1 MTYDLNTPGVAR
13 LWTHAPDWT
22 AGYRVRRAFLTDIFA
37 ARSSREQRRAIRDVP
52 RLSVEYDAL
61 VSGDEQR
68 AADQFLRGGMNRPA
82 AMPDFSRFAQTTGG
96 SSLGASA
103 LTIAS
108 PPAWVAVGQVLI
120 LCGAGGVFEAVVVE
134 SVAGGTVTLVDPLAH
149 AWPSGSVVR
158 PGLFGLLGQARG
170 TWHKPSATGFA
181 LGFNVYPG
189 GEPPED
195 GGSPSDTFNGLE
207 VLSQEPDWSGPP
219 SMDYVW
225 PVEQIDYGHG
235 RTAQFRPV
243 PQLLGVLEAQFT
255 GLSVASATAI
265 EQVFLRAK
273 GMRGSFYRST
283 CRPDMVLHADVTGA
297 TISVEGSA
305 IADDFGA
312 TDFAAVSQAVEIVQR
327 DGTRLRRLVT
337 DIAPSGG
344 NTAITLN
351 ASVTLTTATTA
362 RISWLP
368 RVRFASDELVTEWIT
383 PQLATIRTAFQQV
396 LV

>member
-1 MTYDLNTPGVAR
+1 MTYDLNTPGVPQ
-13 LWTHAPDWT
+13 LWAHEPDWSSS
-22 AGYRVRRAFLTDIFA
+22 YRVRRAFLTDIFA
-37 ARSSREQRRAIRDVP
+37 ARSSREQRRAIRYAP
-52 RLSVEYDAL
+52 RLSVEYSAV
-61 VSGDEQR
+61 VSGDAQR

-82 AMPDFSRFAQTTGG
+82 AMPDFSRYATSTG
-96 SSLGASA
+96 SSLLGASA

-108 PPAWVAVGQVLI
+108 PPAWVAAGQVLV
-120 LCGAGGVFEAVVVE
+120 LCATGGVFEAVVVE
-134 SVAGGTVTLVDPLAH
+134 SIAGATINLVDPLVR
-149 AWPSGSVVR
+149 AWPAGSIVR
-158 PGLFGLLGQARG
+158 PGLFGLLGAAQGSLYTPAASRL
-170 TWHKPSATGFA
+170 A
-181 LGFNVYPG
+181 LAFNAYPG

-195 GGSPSDTFNGLE
+195 EGTATDTFNGLE

-225 PVEQIDYGHG
+225 PVEQVDFGHG

-243 PQLLGVLEAQFT
+243 GQLQGILEAQFV
-255 GLSVASATAI
+255 GLSAASAAAL

-297 TISVEGSA
+297 TITVEGSA
-305 IADDFGA
+305 IATDFGA

-344 NTAITLN
+344 NTAVTLN
-351 ASVTLTTATTA
+351 SSVALTTATTA

-383 PQLATIRTAFQQV
+383 PQLATIRAAFQQV

>member
-1 MTYDLNTPGVAR
+1 MTYDLATPGVAR
-13 LWTHAPDWT
+13 LWTHEPDWS

-37 ARSSREQRRAIRDVP
+37 ARSSREQRRAIRDAP
-52 RLSVEYDAL
+52 RLSVEYSAV
-61 VSGDEQR
+61 VSGDAQR

-82 AMPDFSRFAQTTGG
+82 AMPDFSRYVASTGA
-96 SSLGASA
+96 SLLGASA

-108 PPAWVAVGQVLI
+108 PPAWATVGQVLV

-134 SVAGGTVTLVDPLAH
+134 SIAGATINLVDPLAH
-149 AWPSGSVVR
+149 AWPAGSIVR
-158 PGLFGLLGQARG
+158 PGLFGLLGAAQGSLYTPAASRL
-170 TWHKPSATGFA
+170 A
-181 LGFNVYPG
+181 LSFNVYPG

-195 GGSPSDTFNGLE
+195 EGAATDTFNGLE
-207 VLSQEPDWSGPP
+207 VLGQEPDWSGPP

-255 GLSVASATAI
+255 GLSVASATAL

-297 TISVEGSA
+297 TIAVEGSA

-344 NTAITLN
+344 NTAVTLN
-351 ASVTLTTATTA
+351 SSVTLTTATTA